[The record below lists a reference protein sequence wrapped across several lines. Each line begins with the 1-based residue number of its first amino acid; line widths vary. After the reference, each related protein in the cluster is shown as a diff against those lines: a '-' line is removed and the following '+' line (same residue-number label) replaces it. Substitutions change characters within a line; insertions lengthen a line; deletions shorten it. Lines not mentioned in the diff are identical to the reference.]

1 MNWDDCSKLIKPG
14 EHSVFSP
21 SQPAFFGYSKEK
33 LLEVYRNKQ
42 AAAEGTKYHEFAAKC
57 ITLGERLEKRKRT
70 LNMYVNDAIHYKMD
84 PEVRLY
90 FSTHFSGTADT
101 IQYYEK
107 KKFLR
112 IHDLK
117 TGISK
122 ASMAQLEGY
131 AALFFLQYGQRLRI
145 TPEDCGMEFR
155 IYQMDEII
163 AYEPDPEDIRF
174 KMDVYVDFEAIL
186 SEEDGYMKKSKG
198 VFL

>member
-21 SQPAFFGYSKEK
+21 SQPAFFGYTREK
-33 LLEVYRNKQ
+33 LLEVYHNKQ
-42 AAAEGTKYHEFAAKC
+42 AAAEGTKYHEFAAQC
-57 ITLGERLEKRKRT
+57 IRLGERLEKCKRT

-90 FSTHFSGTADT
+90 FSTHFSGTADA

-117 TGISK
+117 TGITH
-122 ASMAQLEGY
+122 ASMAQLEAY
-131 AALFFLQYGQRLRI
+131 AALFFLQYGQRMRI
-145 TPEDCGMEFR
+145 DPEHCGIELR

-163 AYEPDPEDIRF
+163 VYEPEAIDIRI
-174 KMDVYVDFEAIL
+174 KMDQYIDFEAFL
-186 SEEDGYMKKSKG
+186 SEDDALRKKNK
-198 VFL
+198 